1 MPAGSEAVSGDTT
14 VDPGLEATGP
24 ASTFYDT
31 FAKDPVANYMPSG
44 ARRNV
49 GTGVAVQEA
58 PASVPYEF
66 ERFGLGDVSSLY
78 QNLLGREADPGG
90 LQFYQEQFGPTIEP
104 EEIDR
109 FLAGTQ
115 GTDAPIAQHALDYF
129 RRTNDKAG
137 MQAILDASVSGR
149 GLTRDILGLIRPDAE
164 ARISN
169 ALADYQQRL
178 QQRQIDMQPSRERQ
192 QQFAAY
198 GPGSLESMLATGYSQ
213 LFGRDLDPAG
223 AQFYLDQLGGRNLDQ
238 AAVNRYLLGGA
249 QGGDRL
255 AARDYELS
263 LTGGRPDYEA
273 RMAQGLSPQY
283 FQPVYRSS
291 YQDYAPT
298 EAAEPKSF
306 FSEGFNPFDY
316 TSPLSAERR
325 SQISTAMAP
334 NLTATPAT
342 GPTANFNTYTGY
354 NPFTPGAVNPYA
366 TRMARPTVQ
375 PTVQPTFPVQQPAV
389 QSPTVQQNMTN
400 PFVRSVGQG
409 VAVDFGPSTLRQPA
423 PTSFPYLSSYLRAY
437 AKGGG
442 VGSE

>member
-1 MPAGSEAVSGDTT
+1 MPAGPEAVSGDTT

-31 FAKDPVANYMPSG
+31 FAKDPVANYVPSG

-49 GTGVAVQEA
+49 GTGVAVQE
-58 PASVPYEF
+58 PGSE
-66 ERFGLGDVSSLY
+66 
-78 QNLLGREADPGG
+78 EA
-90 LQFYQEQFGPTIEP
+90 
-104 EEIDR
+104 
-109 FLAGTQ
+109 
-115 GTDAPIAQHALDYF
+115 
-129 RRTNDKAG
+129 
-137 MQAILDASVSGR
+137 R
-149 GLTRDILGLIRPDAE
+149 GLL
-164 ARISN
+164 
-169 ALADYQQRL
+169 
-178 QQRQIDMQPSRERQ
+178 
-192 QQFAAY
+192 
-198 GPGSLESMLATGYSQ
+198 PGSITPMTGIEMQRALSSYAPESFGARLATGYEQ
-213 LFGRDLDPAG
+213 LFGRPIDVEG
-223 AQFYLDQLGGRNLDQ
+223 AEYFMNRFRNQNLDQ
-238 AAVNRYLLGGA
+238 AAVNRMLLGGA
-249 QGGDRL
+249 QGADL
-255 AARDYELS
+255 AAAQDYQLS

-298 EAAEPKSF
+298 TQAQPRSV
-306 FSEGFNPFDY
+306 FSAGFNPFDY
-316 TSPLSAERR
+316 TSAPSAQRLGEIR
-325 SQISTAMAP
+325 SALAP
-334 NLTATPAT
+334 YLTAAPAA
-342 GPTANFNTYTGY
+342 GPTAGFDAYTGY
-354 NPFTPGAVNPYA
+354 NPFTSGAVNPYA

-400 PFVRSVGQG
+400 PFVRSVGEG